1 MKYSILAILLAAAFS
16 FAQETAEPQ
25 KTEAPAAVPA
35 VAQEASEPQVAEP
48 QATETQA
55 AEAPQEAAEPQAPA
69 PQAAATPAEAPAE
82 APAAN
87 PADAPADAAP
97 QAAEAS
103 AANPA
108 AVAAPEPTEAED
120 VDLSAEPSEPRR
132 IDTGIEEK
140 PTKQDWLLYTGIAA
154 SAWSII
160 SLCAFSAFDDDTKE
174 LYDEANPQWMSHEAY
189 EHTRSKIKHKQK
201 WRDIW
206 GVQAG
211 VSAAVVALTWI
222 PWLVINF

>member
-48 QATETQA
+48 QTAEPQAAAPQA
-55 AEAPQEAAEPQAPA
+55 AEAPQEAAEPPA
-69 PQAAATPAEAPAE
+69 PVPQAAEAPAE

-87 PADAPADAAP
+87 PADAPADAA
-97 QAAEAS
+97 AAA
-103 AANPA
+103 PA

-120 VDLSAEPSEPRR
+120 VDLSAEPEEPRR
-132 IDTGIEEK
+132 IDAGIEEK

>member
-25 KTEAPAAVPA
+25 KIEAPAADPA

-48 QATETQA
+48 QTAEPRAAAPQA
-55 AEAPQEAAEPQAPA
+55 AEAPQEAAEPPASA
-69 PQAAATPAEAPAE
+69 PQAAEAPAE

-87 PADAPADAAP
+87 PADAPADAA
-97 QAAEAS
+97 AAA
-103 AANPA
+103 PA
-108 AVAAPEPTEAED
+108 AVAAPEPTEAGD
-120 VDLSAEPSEPRR
+120 VDLSAEPEEPRR
-132 IDTGIEEK
+132 IDAGIEEK

>member
-1 MKYSILAILLAAAFS
+1 MKHSILAILLAAAFS

-25 KTEAPAAVPA
+25 NTEAPAAVPA
-35 VAQEASEPQVAEP
+35 AVQESPEPQVAEP

-69 PQAAATPAEAPAE
+69 PQTAEASAE

-87 PADAPADAAP
+87 PADAPADAA
-97 QAAEAS
+97 AAA
-103 AANPA
+103 PA
-108 AVAAPEPTEAED
+108 AVAAPEPTKAED
-120 VDLSAEPSEPRR
+120 VDLSAEPEEPRR
-132 IDTGIEEK
+132 IDAGIEEK

-206 GVQAG
+206 GMQAG
-211 VSAAVVALTWI
+211 ISAAVAALTWI

>member
-25 KTEAPAAVPA
+25 KTEAPAADPA
-35 VAQEASEPQVAEP
+35 VSQEASEPQVAEP
-48 QATETQA
+48 QT
-55 AEAPQEAAEPQAPA
+55 AEPQA
-69 PQAAATPAEAPAE
+69 
-82 APAAN
+82 
-87 PADAPADAAP
+87 AAP

-108 AVAAPEPTEAED
+108 AVAAPEPTEAEE